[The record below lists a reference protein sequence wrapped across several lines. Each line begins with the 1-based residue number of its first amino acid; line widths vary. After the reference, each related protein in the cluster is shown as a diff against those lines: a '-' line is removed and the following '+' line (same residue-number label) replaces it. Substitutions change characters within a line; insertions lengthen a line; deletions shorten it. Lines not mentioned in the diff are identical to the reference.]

1 MSFGTDFIP
10 DDMDDDDLPPPR
22 AACAPPLPRA
32 DSKVPA
38 KARFLLPRLHAA
50 NCQPGNTLY
59 LQILGK
65 WSHTM
70 VVPPGYKPTRCD
82 MRTRMQRPAS
92 LALLGESAAVLL
104 AAVCSRASCPASLKR
119 RWATRRC
126 RPRCSARSRPPETAA
141 ARLSHPTRHG
151 QVSMLHPLKSSPP
164 AGPPQQ
170 PAVGCSVGLEAH
182 GTDGRLWVCAGDSGG
197 LFWFLPQPAPSTP
210 APARAPAPAQFS
222 VAGAWVP
229 SGPSGATE
237 FSFVVPAGASAG
249 QQVQIELG
257 GRKFLAALPGLCA
270 PGQTLKARAPPEP
283 SAVGQVLGLG
293 FGWGSRLGLGSG
305 LALVR
310 VRAYVAQSRAL

>member
-1 MSFGTDFIP
+1 MSFVP
-10 DDMDDDDLPPPR
+10 LDMDMDEDDLPPPP
-22 AACAPPLPRA
+22 AASQGAASAPPLPRA
-32 DSKVPA
+32 EPKVPA

-92 LALLGESAAVLL
+92 LALLAEHVAILL

-119 RWATRRC
+119 RWARRRR
-126 RPRCSARSRPPETAA
+126 RPRCSARSRPPETAV

-151 QVSMLHPLKSSPP
+151 QVSLLHPLKSSPP

-170 PAVGCSVGLEAH
+170 PAVGCSVGLEAR
-182 GTDGRLWVCAGDSGG
+182 GTDGRLWVCAGDGGG

-210 APARAPAPAQFS
+210 APARAPAPAQLS

-249 QQVQIELG
+249 QQLQVELG
-257 GRKFLAALPGLCA
+257 GRKFLATLPGRCA

-283 SAVGQVLGLG
+283 SAVGREAAQVLGLG
-293 FGWGSRLGLGSG
+293 
-305 LALVR
+305 
-310 VRAYVAQSRAL
+310 